1 MTSNVKADV
10 LQVFSTDLQQID
22 WSNSGLNQDL
32 KNKLWKKR
40 ALDPEGVY
48 RSNRSGTWH
57 SKDDVL
63 TTTGKAGEELGE
75 MFHASFLKYA
85 GTFATKPGQLTLKLA
100 AWAMM
105 YSHGGYATVH
115 THPNCHFSGVYYV
128 DTSPEVQEK
137 TMATGVQI
145 QPGSIEFVDT
155 RGTGSFQ
162 VPGLNLQPAARVV
175 PKDGRMLAFP
185 SWLPHFVHPVEGEGV
200 RIAIACN
207 ATVLSFQQQEEVNA

>member
-10 LQVFSTDLQQID
+10 LQVFSTDIQQID

-115 THPNCHFSGVYYV
+115 THPNCHFSGVSTWTQVLKYKRRPWRQGSKY
-128 DTSPEVQEK
+128 SPVPLSSLIHVEQ
-137 TMATGVQI
+137 GH
-145 QPGSIEFVDT
+145 S
-155 RGTGSFQ
+155 RFQ
-162 VPGLNLQPAARVV
+162 G
-175 PKDGRMLAFP
+175 
-185 SWLPHFVHPVEGEGV
+185 
-200 RIAIACN
+200 
-207 ATVLSFQQQEEVNA
+207 